1 MVGLEIQNEISIT
14 ELDHPDFLCFLLYA
28 NTAHPT
34 WGQVWLLSLP
44 TSDLTCISFSAPPSP
59 FGPYHRSTFLR

>member
-1 MVGLEIQNEISIT
+1 MVGLEIQNGISIT
-14 ELDHPDFLCFLLYA
+14 ELDHPVFLCFLLYA

-34 WGQVWLLSLP
+34 WRQVHLLSLP
-44 TSDLTCISFSAPPSP
+44 TLDLTCISSFAPPSP